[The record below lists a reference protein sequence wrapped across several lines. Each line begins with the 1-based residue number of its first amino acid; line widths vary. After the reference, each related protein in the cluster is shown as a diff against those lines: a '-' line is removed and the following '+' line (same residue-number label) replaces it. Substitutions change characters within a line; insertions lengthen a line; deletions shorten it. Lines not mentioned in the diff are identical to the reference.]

1 LFDHSDKGLL
11 SEDVYGST
19 RGELQSV
26 LLSVDRL
33 SKKEIVERRS
43 DFIALMKQ
51 AEDEQLDK
59 DFFREG
65 PVCDYYEKLISAI
78 GRTHDPGEVIPGD
91 GFITYSDERE
101 YDYWC
106 VFRKPMLSLKPNKH
120 ELRQLIDFSRRV
132 KFAIRR
138 IVSLKSSGGVDG
150 YLRARARVRKLA
162 REDPGKFTV
171 TFD

>member
-1 LFDHSDKGLL
+1 M
-11 SEDVYGST
+11 YGST
-19 RGELQSV
+19 REELQSL

-33 SKKEIVERRS
+33 SKKQIAERRS

-51 AEDEQLDK
+51 TEDDQVDK

-78 GRTHDPGEVIPGD
+78 GRTHDPGDVLAGD
-91 GFITYSDERE
+91 GFITYSDEIE

-106 VFRKPMLSLKPNKH
+106 VFRKPMLSMKPNKH
-120 ELRQLIDFSRRV
+120 ELRQLIDFSRKV

-138 IVSLKSSGGVDG
+138 IVSLKSPEGADG
-150 YLRARARVRKLA
+150 FLRARARVLKLA
-162 REDPGKFTV
+162 RESPDCFNIKFG
-171 TFD
+171 